1 MKIRLNG
8 SEYVTEAKTIASLL
22 EELGISADR
31 IAVEQNLSIV
41 KRTEFQN
48 VAIKDGDSI
57 EIVNFVGGG

>member
-31 IAVEQNLSIV
+31 VAVEQNLSIV
-41 KRTEFQN
+41 KRTEFQR
-48 VAIKDGDSI
+48 VTIKDGDNI